1 MIAPRYALLPKRTRG
16 RRNPVHFRI
25 TQERAGGILPPGPA
39 RTHAPFEIPDGT
51 VATPLRPSWFAVF
64 RAERPILQQ
73 TFGGF
78 LHAAR

>member
-1 MIAPRYALLPKRTRG
+1 MIAPRHALFPKRTRG
-16 RRNPVHFRI
+16 RRNPARSRI
-25 TQERAGGILPPGPA
+25 TQERAGGILLPGPA

-51 VATPLRPSWFAVF
+51 VATSLRPSWFPAF

-73 TFGGF
+73 TFGGL